1 MPSTYNKKARSYN
14 KKAHPPYFWGVR
26 PPILTLLRGVKT
38 TYNKYSLNSYI
49 IGQNPQNFTCKKKLQ

>member
-1 MPSTYNKKARSYN
+1 MPPTYNKKARSYN

-26 PPILTLLRGVKT
+26 PPILTLLWGEKT